1 MELSERSFQK
11 DALVPAVV
19 QNWITGR
26 VLMLGYVN
34 EESMEK
40 TRSTGR
46 VTFYSR
52 SRNRIWEKGETSGN
66 YLQVVEIREDCD
78 RDALLILAL
87 PAGPT
92 CHTGA
97 VSCFDPPPS
106 SQYSARTLPPFETWA
121 DLLETIRARRGED
134 PSISYTASLL
144 KKPEGHVLKKVQEES
159 TEVLIASLSESR
171 ERQISEWADLVF
183 HMGVALERFGLSW
196 EEVIGVL
203 ETRRGTGGLREK
215 QSRTE
220 RKGDAGNE

>member
-78 RDALLILAL
+78 RDALLILAR

-106 SQYSARTLPPFETWA
+106 SQSSARTLPPFETWA

-144 KKPEGHVLKKVQEES
+144 KKPEDHVLKKVQEES

-196 EEVIGVL
+196 EEVMEVL
-203 ETRRGTGGLREK
+203 ETRRGTGGLQEK